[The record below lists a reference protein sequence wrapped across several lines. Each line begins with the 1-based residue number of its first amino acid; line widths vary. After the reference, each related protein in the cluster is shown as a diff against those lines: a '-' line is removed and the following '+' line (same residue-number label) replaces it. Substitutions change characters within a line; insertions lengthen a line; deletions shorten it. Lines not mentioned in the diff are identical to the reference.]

1 MSTPGVKV
9 LDKALLI
16 LSRFFDRDELTIK
29 ELEELTRLNRS
40 TIYRI
45 LQVFLKW
52 DFLSQDP
59 VSKRYKLSIKILEMS
74 GSVLRKISFLNVC
87 RPYLLNLRDATGE
100 SAFLSLLDG
109 ENIVVV
115 DWEPSYYNAQINVTV
130 GKTVLAFCTGAGR
143 AMLAFLPQEELEAL
157 MENLHIPK
165 YTENTIVD
173 NTVLRD
179 MLKETARKG
188 YAVSR
193 GEYDTHIV
201 VVGAPIFDFRHR
213 VIASCSIAALKDRVK
228 DAGRIE
234 HIGGL
239 VKEASQEISRK
250 LGASMNGSVKDAVN
264 L

>member
-16 LSRFFDRDELTIK
+16 LSRFFEKDELSIK
-29 ELEELTRLNRS
+29 ELEECTRLNRS

-45 LQVFLKW
+45 LQVFSKW

-59 VSKRYKLSIKILEMS
+59 ATKRYKLSIKLLEMS
-74 GSVLRKISFLNVC
+74 GSVLRKISFLDVC

-109 ENIVVV
+109 ENIVVA

-130 GKTVLAFCTGAGR
+130 GKTVHAFCSGAGR
-143 AMLAFLPQEELEAL
+143 AILAHLPREELDTL
-157 MENLHIPK
+157 MRNLHIPK

-173 NTVLRD
+173 ASILMK
-179 MLKETARKG
+179 MLEDTAEKG

-213 VIASCSIAALKDRVK
+213 VIASCSIAALEDRVK
-228 DAGRIE
+228 DTGQIE
-234 HIGGL
+234 RFGGL
-239 VKEASQEISRK
+239 VKEAAR
-250 LGASMNGSVKDAVN
+250 
-264 L
+264 